1 MANDPDG
8 KMMLA
13 RQISRRASC
22 GLLAAVPLSGVAAQ
36 GRPDPAPGTGVA
48 DGATFRSAGMGAQ
61 RRRIADKLGEL
72 ALSVMDFMTPQQA
85 ESVRARRGDVD
96 VTDAI
101 NAAFEAAT
109 QAGRTVFMPDGLY
122 IVGNLRFGTQGI
134 KAASAAPL
142 GLLGQSKLGTI
153 LRARPGLTGTLLD
166 SRSLTGVIFSNF
178 SIETIDTAA
187 LAWDC
192 QWTPGVGPSTQN
204 IIQNIM
210 VTGGRAP
217 VHVNLDN
224 LNDTYP
230 TGVTVRVN
238 EGTMA
243 SCGISMVQSGG
254 LSLLRECIWSNCYL
268 RFGAQNGKIDG
279 CWGHGIEFA
288 AGCVNHV
295 EISASYIYSNVS
307 RGSVLWSQSY
317 ELFQSVRALV
327 CTASQFITQSRPV
340 PAYFDL
346 NAYSILKFSGCQWIG
361 PTAPLLG
368 KRSRRDSYANVQVRI
383 EGGTHTGHLVLN
395 DVPGFE
401 IECEAFVNDA
411 TGRAVTKD
419 RSGTFAPVIQGSGSK
434 PGAYRYGSGSYGRYQ
449 RRGNAVRFK
458 LRIQW
463 SGHSAATGANVHTQ
477 VTGLPLDYDSEGVD
491 SVTLE
496 YAGATFAGLN
506 IRPTLSGGVIAFY
519 TADGAPVTLPVAG
532 DLILSGS
539 YAVKA

>member
-1 MANDPDG
+1 MAGDPDT
-8 KMMLA
+8 KTMLG

-22 GLLAAVPLSGVAAQ
+22 GILAALPLSGAMANAQ
-36 GRPDPAPGTGVA
+36 QDRGPGRGGA
-48 DGATFRSAGMGAQ
+48 DGMTFRSAGLGAQ
-61 RRRIADKLGEL
+61 RRQIADKLGEL
-72 ALSVMDFMTPQQA
+72 ALSVMDFMTPEQA

-101 NAAFEAAT
+101 NATFEAAT

-122 IVGNLRFGTQGI
+122 IVGNLRFGSQGI

-153 LRARPGLTGTLLD
+153 LRARRGLTGTLLD
-166 SRSLTGVIFSNF
+166 SRSLTGVIFSDF
-178 SIETIDTAA
+178 SIETTDTVA

-192 QWTPGVGPSTQN
+192 QWMPGVGPSTQN
-204 IIQNIM
+204 IIHNIM

-217 VHVNLDN
+217 LHVNLDN

-230 TGVTVRVN
+230 TGVTVRVD

-295 EISASYIYSNVS
+295 EISASYIYSNIS

-317 ELFQSVRALV
+317 NPFQSVRALV
-327 CTASQFITQSRPV
+327 CTASQFITESRPV
-340 PAYFDL
+340 AAYFDL
-346 NAYSILKFSGCQWIG
+346 NAYSILKFSGCQWLG
-361 PTAPLLG
+361 PTTPLLG
-368 KRSRRDSYANVQVRI
+368 KRSRRDSYANVLVRI
-383 EGGTHTGHLVLN
+383 EGGTHTGHLVPN

-411 TGRAVTKD
+411 TGRMVTKN
-419 RSGTFAPVIQGSGSK
+419 RSGVFAPVIQGNGPK
-434 PGAYRYGSGSYGRYQ
+434 PGTYKSGSGSYGRYQ
-449 RRGNAVRFK
+449 RHGNIVAFK

-463 SGHSAATGANVHTQ
+463 SGHSAAAGANVHAQ
-477 VTGLPLDYDSEGVD
+477 VTGLPLDYDGDGVD

-496 YAGATFAGLN
+496 YAGSTFAGLN
-506 IRPTLSGGVIAFY
+506 MRPTLSGGVIGFY
-519 TADGAPVTLPVAG
+519 TADGNPVPLPATG

-539 YAVKA
+539 YGVKA